1 MHHEHNHS
9 FHSEV
14 KSNIMKSFL
23 LKLKKQIHVI
33 KMITVYSIL
42 LGFFVFTELRNRSLA
57 SFLEL
62 VIKSEILHGD
72 LKLTISLMHVVTNEQ
87 YDNKVN

>member
-33 KMITVYSIL
+33 KMIIL
-42 LGFFVFTELRNRSLA
+42 NLTWIFCFYRTSKQIA
-57 SFLEL
+57 C
-62 VIKSEILHGD
+62 
-72 LKLTISLMHVVTNEQ
+72 KLP
-87 YDNKVN
+87 